1 VFLNNKLGRR
11 WKEEFVAC
19 FKLLLVSVPGGKE
32 GDE

>member
-1 VFLNNKLGRR
+1 VVLNNKLGRR

-19 FKLLLVSVPGGKE
+19 FKSLLISVAGGKE